1 MKKTML
7 ICLMCTFVFALQIN
21 ANEESNR
28 SEEFTPR
35 VSTETDCFP
44 ETNPL
49 VKQIIQ
55 ARESGDM
62 DLHNQLLEEYKR
74 QLPVQQND
82 LPEVIN
88 IENGPEPL
96 MRWYDDV
103 TIFSGGVAYNSW
115 AMLADVDDEAI
126 SVDHY
131 KGDTLR
137 AAIAG
142 ADSICWIYRSDDNG
156 LTWAYEHGFYL
167 GGFAVYEPEIIH
179 GPDGAYYH
187 IFCRFSSGNGN
198 IYGARYDAG
207 GGFSGAWVE
216 ATDDTVQNYSVCS
229 DRTDWYSN
237 YYLYLTYHKG
247 LGGPGADGIF
257 LTRSLDKGETWET
270 ESQLQFAGSGF
281 PDLAWG
287 NSGYLHEAYLFE
299 ATSNTRSINCRRSS
313 NSGVNWFGSIT
324 VFSDT
329 TKKMGPQIAC
339 SHDGT
344 GDSWVIFPR
353 RDAGTANLDY
363 GHCWAW
369 CEDFGANWTYGGF
382 TNSIVDYNE
391 VLPSISVHDG
401 YHDSLYYPYVTF
413 IRSYHDWTDPVVY
426 CFNWGTDSSWTSIN
440 SYNDNVPE
448 FTRPIQTWEIPG
460 VPAMAYVGSGG
471 NNVYYDSWSNTG
483 IEEEKK
489 GTAVNKEFA
498 TIMRPNPFTHATR
511 IEYTLSKHSKVS
523 IKVYNTLGQ
532 EVTTLFDGVK
542 ESGTHGL
549 EWTGIDKNG
558 TVLSRGIYFLKIE
571 TPDNKVTKKIIL
583 E

>member
-1 MKKTML
+1 MKKMMI
-7 ICLMCTFVFALQIN
+7 ICLMCTFVFALQIH
-21 ANEESNR
+21 ANEKSNQ

-49 VKQIIQ
+49 VKRIIQ
-55 ARESGDM
+55 ARENGDM
-62 DLHNQLLEEYKR
+62 DLHNQLLEEYKM

-88 IENGPEPL
+88 IEDGPEPF
-96 MRWYDDV
+96 MRWGDDI

-115 AMLADVDDEAI
+115 AMTGDIDDEAI
-126 SVDHY
+126 SVDYY

-137 AAIAG
+137 AAIA
-142 ADSICWIYRSDDNG
+142 ADDSVCRIYISTDNG
-156 LTWAYEHGFYL
+156 LSWSYDHGFYL
-167 GGFAVYEPEIIH
+167 AGAAVYEPEIIH
-179 GPDGAYYH
+179 GPNGAYFH

-198 IYGARYDAG
+198 IYGVRYDAAG
-207 GGFSGAWVE
+207 NFSGAWVE
-216 ATDDTVQNYSVCS
+216 SSDDTVHNYSVCS
-229 DRTDWYSN
+229 DRTDWQSA

-247 LGGPGADGIF
+247 LGGPSADGIF
-257 LTRSLDKGETWET
+257 LTRSLDQGGSWET

-281 PDLAWG
+281 PDLSWG

-299 ATSNTRSINCRRSS
+299 STDNTRGINCRRSS
-313 NSGVNWFGSIT
+313 NSGVSWFSSIT
-324 VFSDT
+324 VYSDT

-363 GHCWAW
+363 GLCWAW
-369 CEDFGANWTYGGF
+369 CEDFGETWSYGGF
-382 TNSIVDYNE
+382 TNSSVNYME

-413 IRSYHDWTDPVVY
+413 ISSYYDWTDPVVNS
-426 CFNWGTDSSWTSIN
+426 FFWQTDSTWSSVD
-440 SYNDNVPE
+440 SYNDYVPE
-448 FTRPIQTWEIPG
+448 FTRPIQAWELPG
-460 VPAMAYVGSGG
+460 IPAMAYVGSGG
-471 NNVYYDSWSNTG
+471 NDVYYDSWSNTQV
-483 IEEEKK
+483 EEEME
-489 GTAVNKEFA
+489 GTTVNREFV
-498 TIMRPNPFTHATR
+498 TSVRPNPFTRATR
-511 IEYTLSKHSKVS
+511 IEYTLPKHGKVNV
-523 IKVYNTLGQ
+523 KVYNTLGQ
-532 EVTTLFDGVK
+532 EVTTLFDGIK
-542 ESGTHGL
+542 KSGTHEL

-558 TVLSRGIYFLKIE
+558 TVLPKGIYFLKIE
-571 TPDNKVTKKIIL
+571 TSDNKVTKKIIL

>member
-1 MKKTML
+1 MKKMMI
-7 ICLMCTFVFALQIN
+7 ICLMCTFVFALQIH
-21 ANEESNR
+21 ANEKSNQ

-49 VKQIIQ
+49 VKRIIQ
-55 ARESGDM
+55 ARENGDM
-62 DLHNQLLEEYKR
+62 DLHNQLLEEYKM

-88 IENGPEPL
+88 IEDGPEPF
-96 MRWYDDV
+96 MRWGDDI

-115 AMLADVDDEAI
+115 AITSDIDDEAI
-126 SVDHY
+126 SVDYY

-137 AAIAG
+137 AAIA
-142 ADSICWIYRSDDNG
+142 ADDSVCRIYISTDNG
-156 LTWAYEHGFYL
+156 LSWSYDHGFYL
-167 GGFAVYEPEIIH
+167 AGAAVYEPEIIH
-179 GPDGAYYH
+179 GPNGAYFH

-198 IYGARYDAG
+198 IYGARYDAAG
-207 GGFSGAWVE
+207 NFSGAWVE
-216 ATDDTVQNYSVCS
+216 SSDDTVHNYSVCS
-229 DRTDWYSN
+229 DRTDWQSA

-247 LGGPGADGIF
+247 LGGPSADGIF
-257 LTRSLDKGETWET
+257 LTRSLDQGGSWET

-281 PDLAWG
+281 PDLSWG

-299 ATSNTRSINCRRSS
+299 STDNTRGINCRRSS
-313 NSGVNWFGSIT
+313 NSGVSWFSSIT
-324 VFSDT
+324 VYSDT

-363 GHCWAW
+363 GLCWAW
-369 CEDFGANWTYGGF
+369 CEDFGETWSYGGF
-382 TNSIVDYNE
+382 TNSSVNYME

-413 IRSYHDWTDPVVY
+413 ISSYYDWTDPVVN
-426 CFNWGTDSSWTSIN
+426 CFNWQTDSTWSSDN

-448 FTRPIQTWEIPG
+448 FTRPIQTREAPG
-460 VPAMAYVGSGG
+460 FPAMAYVGSGG
-471 NNVYYDSWSNTG
+471 TNVYYDSWSNTG
-483 IEEEKK
+483 IEEGKVV
-489 GTAVNKEFA
+489 TAPKNLLGPNQ
-498 TIMRPNPFTHATR
+498 PNPFVSTTR
-511 IEYTLSKHSKVS
+511 FSYAVPVGGMVG

-532 EVTTLFDGVK
+532 EVATLVNEYK
-542 ESGTHGL
+542 AAGTYDIT
-549 EWTGIDKNG
+549 WNSVDKNG
-558 TVLSRGIYFLKIE
+558 FALPKGLYFLKLDTGSIHA
-571 TPDNKVTKKIIL
+571 TRKLIL